1 MEWAEGS
8 EVLGRKV
15 FSFPSAAGNYYQP
28 SKGKPMPQFMKWLLY
43 CPWNCWVSK
52 RWFGCSGF
60 NVRLYA
66 SNNMKSKIK
75 GRLPTNAPSIPL
87 SFFGA
92 GGRMYSS
99 ICGRRWVSHP
109 MTPSS
114 SSLLTGC
121 TPLDFRC
128 NPRVPTCPTGTG
140 LLREGRKTFSYFQ
153 GLWLLWV
160 MNVISLVS
168 QVC

>member
-1 MEWAEGS
+1 MHWRRKWQPTPMFLPGESHGWRRLVGYS
-8 EVLGRKV
+8 PRGRKE
-15 FSFPSAAGNYYQP
+15 SDTTERLHYS
-28 SKGKPMPQFMKWLLY
+28 
-43 CPWNCWVSK
+43 
-52 RWFGCSGF
+52 
-60 NVRLYA
+60 LYA
-66 SNNMKSKIK
+66 SNNMKSKKK
-75 GRLPTNAPSIPL
+75 GRLPTDAPSIPL

-92 GGRMYSS
+92 RGRMYSS
-99 ICGRRWVSHP
+99 ICGRRWASHP
-109 MTPSS
+109 TTPSS

-140 LLREGRKTFSYFQ
+140 LVREGRKTFSYFQ
-153 GLWLLWV
+153 GLWLIWV